1 MTFDE
6 EQVICSLIGNDIPTR
21 PRALHCMAN
30 NCKLRMDL
38 AARTRAS
45 METRAISDHR
55 GISWFGVNHKIADV
69 SCPAHGNQR
78 FVGKEL
84 LHMS

>member
-1 MTFDE
+1 MFLDRKRH
-6 EQVICSLIGNDIPTR
+6 TR
-21 PRALHCMAN
+21 PRALHCRAK

-45 METRAISDHR
+45 VETRAIIDHR

-78 FVGKEL
+78 FVGERVASYGL
-84 LHMS
+84 RPEGV